1 MMSSI
6 PIDIQLVTVL
16 IDGSKLNA
24 IKLSIILNSAFSSQI
39 ITSFQSYFSTLF
51 LIMDIVL

>member
-24 IKLSIILNSAFSSQI
+24 IKLSIILNSAFNSQI
-39 ITSFQSYFSTLF
+39 ITSFHSYLSALF
-51 LIMDIVL
+51 